1 MGVNRNPLPGMPTC
15 VHLFGRMRDTRGM
28 FDYVFDVDQGDDN
41 AHLDVRPVSHAR
53 SQHERKNPG
62 RRLELKKRSD
72 AFKES
77 ERRKRGFGTVKPG
90 TFAGETG
97 RKGLIGAPPSTKLW
111 TGTKQKRLFT

>member
-1 MGVNRNPLPGMPTC
+1 ML
-15 VHLFGRMRDTRGM
+15 
-28 FDYVFDVDQGDDN
+28 DYAFDVNQGNDI
-41 AHLDVRPVSHAR
+41 ARLDVRPASHAR
-53 SQHERKNPG
+53 SQHERKHPG

-97 RKGLIGAPPSTKLW
+97 RKGGLIGAPPSTKLW
-111 TGTKQKRLFT
+111 TVSKQKRLFT

>member
-1 MGVNRNPLPGMPTC
+1 MIE
-15 VHLFGRMRDTRGM
+15 
-28 FDYVFDVDQGDDN
+28 YVIDVKQWDDI
-41 AHLDVRPVSHAR
+41 ARLDVGPVSHAR

-90 TFAGETG
+90 TIAGER
-97 RKGLIGAPPSTKLW
+97 RKGGLIGAPPSTKLW
-111 TGTKQKRLFT
+111 TGSKQKRLFT